1 MRSCSYELKLNK
13 NEIEGRAIMKGHTTW
28 SGMILSD
35 NSAFF
40 CQKEVKLMVK
50 INREEVFL

>member
-1 MRSCSYELKLNK
+1 MRSCSYDLKLNK
-13 NEIEGRAIMKGHTTW
+13 NEIDGRAIMKGHTTW

-40 CQKEVKLMVK
+40 SKGGKTHGK
-50 INREEVFL
+50 D